1 MKPHKATGIQQTDS
15 SVATGG
21 QEGATAPP
29 SLSKTVSEIRPDPL
43 RFIFEG
49 WGRPT
54 PRYRSSCGWSIIL
67 LHNFFPTASVRH
79 LIVDGMVLT
88 A

>member
-1 MKPHKATGIQQTDS
+1 MLSGS
-15 SVATGG
+15 SVATGRG
-21 QEGATAPP
+21 KEGKLPP

-49 WGRPT
+49 WGTSLDLDLPAA
-54 PRYRSSCGWSIIL
+54 GL
-67 LHNFFPTASVRH
+67 LFCFVKHNFFPTASVRH
-79 LIVDGMVLT
+79 LIVNAMVLT